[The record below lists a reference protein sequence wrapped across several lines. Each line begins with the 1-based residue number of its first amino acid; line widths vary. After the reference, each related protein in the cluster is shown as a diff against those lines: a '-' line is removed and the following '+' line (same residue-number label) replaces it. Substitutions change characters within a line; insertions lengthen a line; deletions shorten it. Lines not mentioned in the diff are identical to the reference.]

1 MSVARIIRQR
11 HECSVRQFEIHEAQP
26 GFVVRGR
33 LGRGVYPHHAVHAA
47 EKKPVG
53 IGTFPVSVVAELD
66 DAQIG
71 RGVVVEKVMAGAV
84 LREALVRAQPDA
96 AVRILQHA
104 VYHVVD
110 DAVAAVELPDVTLG
124 RKQYQPRTGAAVE
137 SRLAALAQ
145 AEQIAQ
151 GPALQAVHINKYVL
165 LRPHVE
171 AYQPVTAAHAQQQR
185 RVAFAYQGIKLIAV
199 AALQPEPVT
208 AHRRH
213 DGPVAL
219 SDCQFD
225 QRIRIAG
232 EVERRVVHLAH
243 LVDAAYLRHSRLQG

>member
-1 MSVARIIRQR
+1 M
-11 HECSVRQFEIHEAQP
+11 
-26 GFVVRGR
+26 
-33 LGRGVYPHHAVHAA
+33 
-47 EKKPVG
+47 
-53 IGTFPVSVVAELD
+53 
-66 DAQIG
+66 
-71 RGVVVEKVMAGAV
+71 
-84 LREALVRAQPDA
+84 
-96 AVRILQHA
+96 
-104 VYHVVD
+104 
-110 DAVAAVELPDVTLG
+110 
-124 RKQYQPRTGAAVE
+124 
-137 SRLAALAQ
+137 
-145 AEQIAQ
+145 
-151 GPALQAVHINKYVL
+151 QAVHINKYVL